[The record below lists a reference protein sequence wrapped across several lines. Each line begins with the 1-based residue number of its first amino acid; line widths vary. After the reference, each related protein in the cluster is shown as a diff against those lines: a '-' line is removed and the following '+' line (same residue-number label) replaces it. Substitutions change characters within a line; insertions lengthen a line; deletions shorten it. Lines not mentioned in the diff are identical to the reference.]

1 MKQQTS
7 AEHAS
12 LSLGSSIEST
22 TVESA
27 DELFAVGAQP
37 QEDTLM
43 RMPRVLLSEFA
54 ILVCEMQDPACRNLE
69 NRSSILV
76 LRRNYRDFS
85 SSIYEYCIP
94 SAGRHVEL
102 N

>member
-1 MKQQTS
+1 MKQQTN
-7 AEHAS
+7 AEHAN
-12 LSLGSSIEST
+12 LSLGSSTESI
-22 TVESA
+22 TVESVA
-27 DELFAVGAQP
+27 ELYAVGAQL

-43 RMPRVLLSEFA
+43 RMPRELLSEFA
-54 ILVCEMQDPACRNLE
+54 ILVSEMQDPPCRNLE

-76 LRRNYRDFS
+76 LKRNYRDFS
-85 SSIYEYCIP
+85 SSIYGYCIP